1 MSVKFNDYSVE
12 VIDKMNDRINAR
24 LEECAGLIESQA
36 KQNTRVD
43 QHDTKNNWKHYVD
56 EGEHVAYIGNPLENA
71 IWEEFGTGEHALNG
85 NGRSGYWVFVKGA
98 SGSKNQGKSYT
109 LQEAKKVMAILRSK
123 GLEAYYTNG
132 KKPSRAFHKAY
143 TSTKNR
149 IIKALENALKGM

>member
-43 QHDTKNNWKHYVD
+43 TGQTKNAWSHYVD

-71 IWEEFGTGEHALNG
+71 IWEEFGTGEYALNG
-85 NGRSGYWVFVKGA
+85 NGRKG
-98 SGSKNQGKSYT
+98 GWKYVDDEGKGHFT
-109 LQEAKKVMAILRSK
+109 M
-123 GLEAYYTNG
+123 G

-143 TSTKNR
+143 TSLKNR